1 MQLLRRTQDIS
12 GQLARVRKQGADLAR
27 ANLTDKVADNR
38 KQQERLSVR
47 VQVSKR
53 RVCNSAN
60 LQALPLQNVVHGSV
74 TCTDENS

>member
-1 MQLLRRTQDIS
+1 MSKQGFTHVWAVFCPTERSAVQLLRRTQDIS

-47 VQVSKR
+47 VQVSK
-53 RVCNSAN
+53 
-60 LQALPLQNVVHGSV
+60 
-74 TCTDENS
+74 